1 MKSFGPK
8 HWINNISTKT
18 YLLESIMVVAN
29 DK

>member
-1 MKSFGPK
+1 MKIFGPK
-8 HWINNISTKT
+8 LWINNISTKT